1 MVTPAVNYCETTS
14 QRRLFSHLEISE
26 IQKPESAPQ
35 IKEIPILSYQA
46 KPKNKIDYVAREQA
60 NQVLGLAG
68 EQWIIEY
75 EKRYL
80 IKYKRPD
87 LAKKSNSVS
96 LEDDGAGFDILSFNL
111 EGAEKSWK

>member
-1 MVTPAVNYCETTS
+1 MYCARLKNVHDLALLATPIIQPS
-14 QRRLFSHLEISE
+14 EISE

-46 KPKNKIDYVAREQA
+46 KPQNKIDYVAREQA

-80 IKYKRPD
+80 RKVRI
-87 LAKKSNSVS
+87 SG
-96 LEDDGAGFDILSFNL
+96 EILL
-111 EGAEKSWK
+111 G